1 MKNLSDEELVALF
14 AQGVNEAFD
23 ILLYR
28 YKNSVFRYLNTFLQ
42 NRDLAE
48 DLFQDTFTRVIVTIK
63 SGQYNESG
71 KFSSYLFKVAHN
83 KAIDIFRQEQIASQI
98 NEADVEYDLFGNKE
112 ICDAIDE
119 YGPSKEEMLCQSQ
132 IHRDIRRMIRFLPDS
147 QREIIIM
154 RFYNEMSFKDIAET
168 LGISINTALGRVRY
182 AVQNMRKMAEEHN
195 ISLAV

>member
-28 YKNSVFRYLNTFLQ
+28 YKNSVFRYLHTFLQ

-83 KAIDIFRQEQIASQI
+83 KAIDIFRQEQNASQI

-119 YGPSKEEMLCQSQ
+119 YGPSKEEMLYSCEP
-132 IHRDIRRMIRFLPDS
+132 M
-147 QREIIIM
+147 
-154 RFYNEMSFKDIAET
+154 
-168 LGISINTALGRVRY
+168 
-182 AVQNMRKMAEEHN
+182 
-195 ISLAV
+195 